1 MVKPMPKTRFD
12 RTPQDPLKEL
22 VLGRKFALKLT
33 NTKLADKMHMTPM
46 QVRYMLAK
54 PSSDWR
60 IGDAVALTAAL
71 DIPIAEMRE
80 AIRR

>member
-1 MVKPMPKTRFD
+1 MQKTRFD

-22 VLGRKFALKLT
+22 ILGRKLVLKMT
-33 NTKLADKMHMTPM
+33 NTKLGDKLHMTPM

-54 PSSDWR
+54 PSEEWR
-60 IGDAVALTAAL
+60 IGDAVALAAAL

>member
-1 MVKPMPKTRFD
+1 MPKTRFD

-22 VLGRKFALKLT
+22 ILGRKLVLKMT
-33 NTKLADKMHMTPM
+33 NTKLAGKLHMTPM

-54 PSSDWR
+54 PSEEWR
-60 IGDAVALTAAL
+60 IGDAVALAAAL